1 VVAEL
6 RAYLAEKGIT
16 EAGVRNGLMK
26 LRPIPELRDS
36 QQVRLRRKYPTAVY
50 KEVSGTLLL
59 NVPAADTPRW
69 VLDTL
74 RDILDPQ

>member
-1 VVAEL
+1 
-6 RAYLAEKGIT
+6 
-16 EAGVRNGLMK
+16 MK
-26 LRPIPELRDS
+26 LRPVPDLRDS
-36 QQVRLRRKYPTAVY
+36 QQVRLRRKYPDAVY